1 MLYNDGIRLETYP
14 LNAPANKGRK
24 NTATPMVEKSS
35 TATPTK
41 ARAAREYVIA
51 FFIML

>member
-1 MLYNDGIRLETYP
+1 MLYNDGIRIETYP
-14 LNAPANKGRK
+14 LNAPARRGKK

-51 FFIML
+51 FFILI